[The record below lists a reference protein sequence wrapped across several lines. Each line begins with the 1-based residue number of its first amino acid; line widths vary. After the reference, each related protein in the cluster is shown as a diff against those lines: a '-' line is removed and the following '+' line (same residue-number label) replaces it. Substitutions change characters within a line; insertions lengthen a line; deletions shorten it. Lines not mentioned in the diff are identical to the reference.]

1 MTRLARLSALYAALA
16 IVAGL
21 LIGGG
26 YYFYYRPMFP
36 PAEKQAAIERFIKD
50 PGSPVEQIR
59 KVALES
65 HDVVVAGFKAM
76 DAAIL
81 MIVIVC
87 LITAVGFASIAMAV
101 RKTKMDT
108 PGAL

>member
-1 MTRLARLSALYAALA
+1 MSHLARLSALYAGLAAMAALLFA
-16 IVAGL
+16 
-21 LIGGG
+21 GG

-65 HDVVVAGFKAM
+65 HEVVVAGFKAM

-81 MIVIVC
+81 MIVIIC
-87 LITAVGFASIAMAV
+87 LIAAVGFASIAVAV
-101 RKTKMDT
+101 RKAKMET
-108 PGAL
+108 PSAL

>member
-1 MTRLARLSALYAALA
+1 MARLARLSVLYASLLA
-16 IVAGL
+16 MAAL

-36 PAEKQAAIERFIKD
+36 PLEKQVAIERFIKD

-59 KVALES
+59 KVALEG
-65 HDVVVAGFKAM
+65 HDVVIAGFKAM

-81 MIVIVC
+81 MIVIIC
-87 LITAVGFASIAMAV
+87 LIAAVGFVSIAIAA
-101 RKTKMDT
+101 RKTKVDV
-108 PGAL
+108 PSAL

>member
-1 MTRLARLSALYAALA
+1 MTRLARLSVLYASLLVLA
-16 IVAGL
+16 AL

-26 YYFYYRPMFP
+26 YYLYYRPMFP
-36 PAEKQAAIERFIKD
+36 PPEKQAAIERFIKD

-59 KVALES
+59 KVALEG
-65 HDVVVAGFKAM
+65 HDVAVAGFKAM

-87 LITAVGFASIAMAV
+87 LIAAVGFISIAITA
-101 RKTKMDT
+101 RKAKVDA
-108 PGAL
+108 PSAL